1 MLLRSLLPEHHLDSD
16 SKSIVNLR
24 MALIGTMT
32 ALLLGLQGIPYGS
45 GPFSQEDMQTNTRRG
60 GRGVYFKDP
69 NGHLLEIM
77 TRT

>member
-1 MLLRSLLPEHHLDSD
+1 VSD
-16 SKSIVNLR
+16 AEFDAIFGRIKKDE
-24 MALIGTMT
+24 
-32 ALLLGLQGIPYGS
+32 IPYGS
-45 GPFSQEDMQTNTRRG
+45 GPFSQEDMQINTRRG